1 MNEKMTKTELTFDQV
16 ESRFDEKTF
25 KLRTNLCKSDS
36 KCSSTTQVGIPLYS
50 IIITKW
56 NEYQSEYLRQKP
68 YREGHRGNDE
78 RVDNPGPKT
87 CNSGY
92 SNSRVEESRGE
103 ESSGEAHFN
112 IKFEFLKRLR
122 ILEEEFEEIPDNS
135 RDEGFYNL
143 ILNRYR
149 TLDPIREID
158 SIRELFKKNPGEVTA
173 RIKAGKPLIDQ
184 LHALF
189 ETAAKYAG
197 LKG

>member
-1 MNEKMTKTELTFDQV
+1 MNEKMTRTELTFDQV

-25 KLRTNLCKSDS
+25 KLRTNLCKSDA
-36 KCSSTTQVGIPLYS
+36 KSTSMTRVGIPLYS
-50 IIITKW
+50 IIITNW

-78 RVDNPGPKT
+78 KADDPGPKT
-87 CNSGY
+87 CNPGY
-92 SNSRVEESRGE
+92 CNSRLEEIRLE
-103 ESSGEAHFN
+103 KSSGEAHFN
-112 IKFEFLKRLR
+112 IKFEFIKRLR
-122 ILEEEFEEIPDNS
+122 ILEEEFEETPDDP
-135 RDEGFYNL
+135 RDEGFYNF

-149 TLDPIREID
+149 NLDPIREID

-184 LHALF
+184 LYALF

-197 LKG
+197 LKE